1 MTLEVNIV
9 TLESQSI
16 ANILTVDLSMITL
29 LAFFKDFV
37 FKLFRLNY
45 LKHIYF

>member
-1 MTLEVNIV
+1 MTWEVNIV

-16 ANILTVDLSMITL
+16 ANILTVDLLMITL

-37 FKLFRLNY
+37 LNP
-45 LKHIYF
+45 LDSII